1 MENSEN
7 HRRIAMIQDI
17 MPHKFTNEYKPQAP
31 DKNSYILCYRDKK
44 ILMKH
49 EAGELCFPTFDEMI
63 KDNEKVYEGYT
74 YLFSIDED
82 RYYLVDNLVYQN
94 TGYQME
100 NIEGLREALPLCQ
113 AFAGVTGSHLY
124 RWYQN
129 HRFCGR
135 CGKAM
140 RPGDKERM
148 LYCSECKNMEYPKIM
163 PAVIVAVLDGERILM
178 SKYADRD
185 YSKYALLAGF
195 VEIGEALDAAIR
207 REIMEEV
214 GLKIKNIRYY
224 KSQPWGFSDSLLMGF
239 YVDLDGDDTVTL
251 DKEELALAKWFK
263 RDEIPVKEHNL
274 SLTNEMIMQFKKG
287 LI

>member
-1 MENSEN
+1 
-7 HRRIAMIQDI
+7 MIQDI
-17 MPHKFTNEYKPQAP
+17 MPCKFTNEYKPQEP
-31 DKNSYILCYRDKK
+31 DKNSYILSYRAKEILIKK
-44 ILMKH
+44 N
-49 EAGELCFPTFDEMI
+49 EAGEICFPTFGEMLI
-63 KDNEKVYEGYT
+63 HNEKAYEECT

-82 RYYLVDNLVYQN
+82 RYYLVDNLAYQN

-100 NIEGLREALPLCQ
+100 KIESLREALPLRQ
-113 AFAGVTGSHLY
+113 AFAGVTGSQLY
-124 RWYQN
+124 RWYRD

-140 RPGDKERM
+140 RPDEQERM
-148 LYCSECKNMEYPKIM
+148 LYCDNCKNMEYPKIM

-195 VEIGEALDAAIR
+195 VEIGEALDMAIR

-251 DKEELALAKWFK
+251 DKNELALAKWFK
-263 RDEIPVKEHNL
+263 REEIPVKEHNL